1 MRRIKLVYL
10 LCSSILLAT
19 TGIAQSQP
27 FPASFT
33 GNWKGTM
40 QWMVSGKPAKIF
52 SMQLRIHN
60 ADSAGCYTWQ
70 IIYGD
75 DEKDN
80 RPYLLKP
87 IDTAKGHWLID
98 ERNGI
103 LLDGFVHGN
112 AFHGAFTVQGN
123 TIVDNYTLLPDGRLQ
138 VEFFSIKL
146 DEKRKSGNGT
156 EDSPEV
162 SSYPI
167 RSYQT
172 GILKKQSN

>member
-1 MRRIKLVYL
+1 MRKIKVTCLFCLSL
-10 LCSSILLAT
+10 LLSA

-27 FPASFT
+27 FPASIT

-40 QWMVSGKPAKIF
+40 QWMVSGKPAKSF

-87 IDTAKGHWLID
+87 VDTAKGHWLID

-138 VEFFSIKL
+138 VEFFTIKL

-162 SSYPI
+162 NSYPI

-172 GILKKQSN
+172 GILNKSSN

>member
-1 MRRIKLVYL
+1 MREIKVVYL
-10 LCSSILLAT
+10 LCLSLLSSTI
-19 TGIAQSQP
+19 GVAQSQS
-27 FPASFT
+27 FPASIA
-33 GNWKGTM
+33 GKWKGTM
-40 QWMVSGKPAKIF
+40 QWIVSGKAAKTF

-60 ADSAGCYTWQ
+60 TDSAGCYTWQ

-87 IDTAKGHWLID
+87 VDTAKGHWLID

-123 TIVDNYTLLPDGRLQ
+123 TIVDNYVLLPDGRLQ
-138 VEFFSIKL
+138 VEFFSLKL

-172 GILKKQSN
+172 GILNKLSD